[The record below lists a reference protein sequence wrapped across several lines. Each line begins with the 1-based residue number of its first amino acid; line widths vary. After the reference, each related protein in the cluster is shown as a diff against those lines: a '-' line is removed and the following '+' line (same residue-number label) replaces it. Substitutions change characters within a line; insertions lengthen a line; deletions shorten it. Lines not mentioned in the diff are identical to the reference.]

1 MPESPPEP
9 SWALAAYTGFADRY
23 AAMAPTKPHNGLY
36 ERPATLALLGDIA
49 GLRVLDA
56 GCGPGIAS
64 AMLAKGGARVTG
76 LDVTP
81 RMIELARER
90 CRGLEAEFLLA
101 DLAQPL
107 TAFADASFDRVL
119 CSLAFDYIA
128 ELAPVLAEFRRVT
141 RPGGAIVF
149 SMSHPMSDWTNER
162 IRGEGIYYERTR
174 FGLHWTGFG
183 EPAPY
188 VEAYR
193 RPLAEILNAVVEA
206 GCRFEH
212 MVEPQPVPEMKA
224 VSERIYERLARA
236 PEFLC
241 IRASR

>member
-1 MPESPPEP
+1 MAESTAEPPL
-9 SWALAAYTGFADRY
+9 ALAAYAGFADRY
-23 AAMAPTKPHNGLY
+23 AAIAPTKPHNGLY
-36 ERPATLALLGDIA
+36 ERPASLALLGDVQS
-49 GLRVLDA
+49 LRVLDA

-64 AMLAKGGARVTG
+64 AILAEQGARVTG

-90 CRGLEAEFLLA
+90 CRGWEAEFLLA

-107 TAFADASFDRVL
+107 ALPDAGFDRVL

-128 ELAPVLAEFRRVT
+128 ELTPVLAEFRRVT
-141 RPGGAIVF
+141 RPGGALVF

-162 IRGEGIYYERTR
+162 IRGEGVYYERAR

-206 GCRFEH
+206 GWRFERL
-212 MVEPQPVPEMKA
+212 VEPQPLPEMRA
-224 VSERIYERLARA
+224 VSERIYKELARA
-236 PEFLC
+236 PAFLC